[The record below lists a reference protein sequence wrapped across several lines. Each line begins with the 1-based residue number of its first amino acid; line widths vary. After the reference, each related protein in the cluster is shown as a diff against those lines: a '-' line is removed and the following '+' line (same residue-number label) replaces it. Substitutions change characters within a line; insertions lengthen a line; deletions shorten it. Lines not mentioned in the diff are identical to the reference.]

1 MVVSQ
6 EPDGRPAFDRFKVR
20 ATPTILFFD
29 PDGAELDWIVGYG
42 GPPEEFQKQFDK
54 VLAGTDTFKSLS
66 VQVANDPKN
75 VGLVF
80 KLAGKWDDRY
90 DQAKAA
96 DLYKQVIALDPEGK
110 AGTTEYGG
118 GRGQAKVTVSYTQM
132 AEFNIANNAMSSR
145 PPDIAP
151 FLAFTAKYLDSQI
164 VKDAYSRVS
173 SFYGRQGAK
182 EDATKFFEDYTKRF
196 PNDAMAASGWVTR
209 IIFDKEPLD
218 KGIELAQKAI
228 SLSQG
233 RAAMSGWQNLGRL
246 YVLKGDKAKAIDAAD
261 QMMKAAS
268 AAPPAG
274 GQMGAMP
281 ATPVAGGPA
290 AAGAP
295 GAAQIYLDAGA
306 PEKALAIYGPAY
318 VTQNEKSGPMLT
330 RYVQFWAQQGTNL
343 DSALAA
349 AKKAVEL
356 SAESYGSYTTL
367 SGVYQKM
374 KNYGEALKASEKA
387 LSLAPAQPPQIK
399 ETIQKSIDA
408 IKANAEKK

>member
-6 EPDGRPAFDRFKVR
+6 EPDGRPAFDQFKVR

-29 PDGAELDWIVGYG
+29 ADGSDLDWIVGYG
-42 GPPEEFQKQFDK
+42 PPADDFQKQLEK
-54 VLAGTDTFKSLS
+54 VLAGTDTYKSLAA
-66 VQVANDPKN
+66 QVAANPKS
-75 VGLVF
+75 VKLTY
-80 KLAGKWDDRY
+80 KLAQKWDDRY

-96 DLYKQVIALDPEGK
+96 ELYKQVVALDPEGK

-132 AEFNIANNAMSSR
+132 AEFNIASNAMSAR

-151 FLAFTAKYLDSQI
+151 FLAFTKKYPDGQI
-164 VKDAYSRVS
+164 VKDAYARVS
-173 SFYGRQGAK
+173 SYYGRQGDKTA
-182 EDATKFFEDYTKRF
+182 ATQFFEDYAKRF
-196 PNDAMAASGWVTR
+196 PNEAQAYNGWVTR

-228 SLSQG
+228 SLAEG

-261 QMMKAAS
+261 QMMKAA
-268 AAPPAG
+268 AAPPTAG
-274 GQMGAMP
+274 TMGAVSP
-281 ATPVAGGPA
+281 ATMAGGPGGL
-290 AAGAP
+290 GAP

-306 PEKALAIYGPAY
+306 PEKALAVYGPDY
-318 VTQNEKSGPMLT
+318 MKQNEKSGPMLT
-330 RYVQFWAQQGTNL
+330 RYVQFWVQQGTNL

-349 AKKAVEL
+349 AKKVTEL
-356 SAESYGSYTTL
+356 SPAAYSSFTTL
-367 SGVYQKM
+367 SGVLQKM

-408 IKANAEKK
+408 IKAAAAEKK